1 MSIEKILSSAPV
13 VPVVVIE
20 KLEDAAPLARALYNG
35 GLKALEITLRT
46 PIAAEAVKLM
56 KEAVPEAYV
65 GTGTVID
72 KATFNASVE
81 AGADFMVSPGVN
93 DELLALAKESDIP
106 FLPGAATPSE
116 VMKLASQGF
125 KFLKFFPA
133 EAAGGTAMLKSIGGP
148 LPQVTF
154 CPTGGIS
161 LETAPNYLALKNVIC
176 VGGTWMLD
184 KQLIENK
191 DWQAI
196 EALARQASL
205 YQDALIPLE
214 FALVN

>member
-1 MSIEKILSSAPV
+1 M

-35 GLKALEITLRT
+35 GLKALEITLNA
-46 PIAAEAVKLM
+46 IAAEAVKFM

-65 GTGTVID
+65 GTVPVID

-125 KFLKFFPA
+125 KFLKFS
-133 EAAGGTAMLKSIGGP
+133 LQKR
-148 LPQVTF
+148 QVVQQ
-154 CPTGGIS
+154 C
-161 LETAPNYLALKNVIC
+161 LNQLVALYRK
-176 VGGTWMLD
+176 
-184 KQLIENK
+184 
-191 DWQAI
+191 
-196 EALARQASL
+196 
-205 YQDALIPLE
+205 
-214 FALVN
+214 

>member
-56 KEAVPEAYV
+56 KEAVPGAYV
-65 GTGTVID
+65 GTGTVVD

-93 DELLALAKESDIP
+93 DELLALAKDTDIP

-116 VMKLASQGF
+116 VMKLASHGF

-196 EALARQASL
+196 EALARQAS
-205 YQDALIPLE
+205 E
-214 FALVN
+214 VK

>member
-1 MSIEKILSSAPV
+1 MSIEKILTSAPV

-20 KLEDAAPLARALYNG
+20 HIEDAAPLAQALYNG

-46 PIAAEAVKLM
+46 PVAAEAVKIM
-56 KEAVPEAYV
+56 KEVVPDAYV

-72 KATFNASVE
+72 EATFQASVD

-93 DELLALAKESDIP
+93 DKLLSLAKESDIP

-116 VMKLASQGF
+116 VMNLVSHGF
-125 KFLKFFPA
+125 NFLKFFPA
-133 EAAGGTAMLKSIGGP
+133 EAAGGAPMLKSIGGP
-148 LPQVTF
+148 LPGVKF

-161 LETAPNYLALKNVIC
+161 LDTAPKYLALNNVVC

-184 KQLIENK
+184 KELIANK

-196 EALARQASL
+196 EALAKQAS
-205 YQDALIPLE
+205 E
-214 FALVN
+214 VK

>member
-56 KEAVPEAYV
+56 KEAVPEADG
-65 GTGTVID
+65 GTGSVVD

-93 DELLALAKESDIP
+93 DELLALAKDTDIP

-116 VMKLASQGF
+116 VMKLASHGF

-196 EALARQASL
+196 EALARQAS
-205 YQDALIPLE
+205 E
-214 FALVN
+214 VK

>member
-1 MSIEKILSSAPV
+1 MSIKDILSAAPV
-13 VPVVVIE
+13 VPVIVIDD
-20 KLEDAAPLARALYNG
+20 LEDAVPLAQALYRGGLRAL
-35 GLKALEITLRT
+35 EVTLRT
-46 PIAAEAVKLM
+46 SVAAQAVKAM

-65 GTGTVID
+65 GTGTVVD
-72 KATFNASVE
+72 KASFDASVE
-81 AGADFMVSPGVN
+81 AGADFMVSPGVSS
-93 DELLALAKESDIP
+93 ELLALAKDSDIP

-116 VMKLASQGF
+116 AMELAAQGF

-161 LETAPNYLALKNVIC
+161 LATAPDYLALKNVIC

-184 KQLIENK
+184 KALIANK

-196 EALARQASL
+196 EALARQAS
-205 YQDALIPLE
+205 E
-214 FALVN
+214 VN

>member
-1 MSIEKILSSAPV
+1 MSIEKILTSAPV

-20 KLEDAAPLARALYNG
+20 HIEDAAPLAQALYNG
-35 GLKALEITLRT
+35 GLKVLEITLRT
-46 PIAAEAVKLM
+46 PVAAEAVKIM
-56 KEAVPEAYV
+56 KEVVPDAYV

-72 KATFNASVE
+72 EATFQASVD

-93 DELLALAKESDIP
+93 DKLLSLAKESDIP

-116 VMKLASQGF
+116 VMNLASHGF

-133 EAAGGTAMLKSIGGP
+133 EAAGGAPMLKSIGGP
-148 LPQVTF
+148 LPQIKF

-161 LETAPNYLALKNVIC
+161 LATAPKYLALNNVVC

-184 KQLIENK
+184 KELIANK

-196 EALARQASL
+196 EALAKQAS
-205 YQDALIPLE
+205 E
-214 FALVN
+214 VK

>member
-1 MSIEKILSSAPV
+1 MSIENILTSAPV

-20 KLEDAAPLARALYNG
+20 NIEDAVPLAKALYNG

-46 PIAAEAVKLM
+46 PVAAEAVKLM
-56 KEAVPEAYV
+56 KEAVPDAYV

-72 KATFNASVE
+72 KATFEASVA

-93 DELLALAKESDIP
+93 DELLALAKETDIP

-116 VMKLASQGF
+116 VMNLASHGF

-133 EAAGGTAMLKSIGGP
+133 EAAGGAPMLKSIGGP
-148 LPQVTF
+148 LPQVKF

-161 LETAPNYLALKNVIC
+161 LATASKYLALNNVVC

-184 KQLIENK
+184 KELIANK

-196 EALARQASL
+196 EALAKQASK
-205 YQDALIPLE
+205 
-214 FALVN
+214 VK

>member
-1 MSIEKILSSAPV
+1 MSIENILTSAPV

-20 KLEDAAPLARALYNG
+20 NLEDAVPLAKALYNG

-46 PIAAEAVKLM
+46 PVAAEAVKLM

-72 KATFNASVE
+72 KATFEASVV

-93 DELLALAKESDIP
+93 DELLALAKETDIP

-116 VMKLASQGF
+116 VMNLASHGF

-133 EAAGGTAMLKSIGGP
+133 EAAGGAPMLKSIGGP
-148 LPQVTF
+148 LPQVKF

-161 LETAPNYLALKNVIC
+161 LATAPKYLALNNVVC

-184 KQLIENK
+184 KELIANK

-196 EALARQASL
+196 EALAKQAS
-205 YQDALIPLE
+205 E
-214 FALVN
+214 VK

>member
-65 GTGTVID
+65 GTGTVVD

-93 DELLALAKESDIP
+93 DELLALAKDTDIP

-116 VMKLASQGF
+116 VMKLASHGF

-148 LPQVTF
+148 LPQVSF

-196 EALARQASL
+196 EALARQAS
-205 YQDALIPLE
+205 E
-214 FALVN
+214 VK

>member
-13 VPVVVIE
+13 VPVVVIDN
-20 KLEDAAPLARALYNG
+20 LEDAAPLAKALYNG

-65 GTGTVID
+65 GTGTVVD
-72 KATFNASVE
+72 KASFEASVN

-93 DELLALAKESDIP
+93 DELLALAKETDIP

-116 VMKLASQGF
+116 VMKLASHGF

-133 EAAGGTAMLKSIGGP
+133 EAAGGTAMLKSIGAP

-161 LETAPNYLALKNVIC
+161 LATAPDYLALSNVIC

-184 KQLIENK
+184 KQLIANK

-196 EALARQASL
+196 EALARQAS
-205 YQDALIPLE
+205 E
-214 FALVN
+214 VK

>member
-65 GTGTVID
+65 GTGTVVD

-161 LETAPNYLALKNVIC
+161 LDTAPNYLALKNVIC

-196 EALARQASL
+196 EALARQAS
-205 YQDALIPLE
+205 E
-214 FALVN
+214 VK

>member
-13 VPVVVIE
+13 VPVVVIDN
-20 KLEDAAPLARALYNG
+20 LDDAAPLAQALYNG

-46 PIAAEAVKLM
+46 PVAAQAVKIM
-56 KEAVPEAYV
+56 KETVPDAYV
-65 GTGTVID
+65 GTGTVVD
-72 KATFNASVE
+72 KATFEASVA

-116 VMKLASQGF
+116 VMKLSSYGF

-133 EAAGGTAMLKSIGGP
+133 EAAGGAAMLKSIGGP
-148 LPQVTF
+148 LPHITF
-154 CPTGGIS
+154 CPTGGIT
-161 LETAPNYLALKNVIC
+161 LESAPKYLALNNVIC

-184 KQLIENK
+184 KQLIANK

-196 EALARQASL
+196 EALAKQAS
-205 YQDALIPLE
+205 E
-214 FALVN
+214 VK

>member
-13 VPVVVIE
+13 VPVVVIDN
-20 KLEDAAPLARALYNG
+20 LEDAAPLAQALYNG

-46 PIAAEAVKLM
+46 PVAAQAVKIM
-56 KEAVPEAYV
+56 KETVPDAYV
-65 GTGTVID
+65 GTGTVVD
-72 KATFNASVE
+72 RATFEASVA

-116 VMKLASQGF
+116 VMNLASHGF
-125 KFLKFFPA
+125 KYLKFFPA
-133 EAAGGTAMLKSIGGP
+133 EAAGGAAMLKSIGGP
-148 LPQVTF
+148 LPQITF
-154 CPTGGIS
+154 CPTGGIT
-161 LETAPNYLALKNVIC
+161 LESAPKYLALSNVIC

-184 KQLIENK
+184 KQLIANK

-196 EALARQASL
+196 EALAKQAS
-205 YQDALIPLE
+205 E
-214 FALVN
+214 VK

>member
-65 GTGTVID
+65 GTGTVVD

-116 VMKLASQGF
+116 VMKLASHGF

-196 EALARQASL
+196 EALARQAS
-205 YQDALIPLE
+205 E
-214 FALVN
+214 VK

>member
-1 MSIEKILSSAPV
+1 MSIKEILSAAPV
-13 VPVVVIE
+13 VPVIVIDD
-20 KLEDAAPLARALYNG
+20 LEDAVPLAQALYRGGLRAL
-35 GLKALEITLRT
+35 EVTLRT
-46 PIAAEAVKLM
+46 PVAAQAVKAM

-65 GTGTVID
+65 GTGTVVD
-72 KATFNASVE
+72 KASFDASVE
-81 AGADFMVSPGVN
+81 AGADFMVSPGVSS
-93 DELLALAKESDIP
+93 ELLTLAKGSDIP

-116 VMKLASQGF
+116 AMELAAQGF

-161 LETAPNYLALKNVIC
+161 LATAPDYLALKNVIC

-184 KQLIENK
+184 KTLIANK

-196 EALARQASL
+196 EALARQAS
-205 YQDALIPLE
+205 E
-214 FALVN
+214 VN

>member
-1 MSIEKILSSAPV
+1 MSIENILTSAPV

-20 KLEDAAPLARALYNG
+20 NLEDAVPLAKALYNG

-46 PIAAEAVKLM
+46 PVAAKAVKLM

-72 KATFNASVE
+72 KATFEASVA

-93 DELLALAKESDIP
+93 DELLALAKETDIP

-116 VMKLASQGF
+116 VMNLASHGF

-133 EAAGGTAMLKSIGGP
+133 EAAGGAPMLKSIGGP
-148 LPQVTF
+148 LPQVKF

-161 LETAPNYLALKNVIC
+161 LATAPKYLALNNVVC

-184 KQLIENK
+184 KKLIANK

-196 EALARQASL
+196 EALAKQAS
-205 YQDALIPLE
+205 E
-214 FALVN
+214 VK

>member
-1 MSIEKILSSAPV
+1 MSIEKILASAPV

-56 KEAVPEAYV
+56 KAEVPEAYV
-65 GTGTVID
+65 GTGTVVD
-72 KATFNASVE
+72 KASFNASVE
-81 AGADFMVSPGVN
+81 AGADFMVSPGVS
-93 DELLALAKESDIP
+93 DELLALAKESTIP

-116 VMKLASQGF
+116 VMNLAAHGF
-125 KFLKFFPA
+125 NFLKFFPA
-133 EAAGGTAMLKSIGGP
+133 EAAGGAAMLKSIGGP
-148 LPQVTF
+148 LPDITF

-161 LETAPNYLALKNVIC
+161 LATAPDYLALNNVIC

-196 EALARQASL
+196 ETLARQAC
-205 YQDALIPLE
+205 E
-214 FALVN
+214 VNRSQK

>member
-1 MSIEKILSSAPV
+1 MSIEKILASAPV

-56 KEAVPEAYV
+56 KAEVPEAYV
-65 GTGTVID
+65 GTGTVVD
-72 KATFNASVE
+72 RASFEASVA

-93 DELLALAKESDIP
+93 DELLALAKETDIP

-116 VMKLASQGF
+116 VMKLASHGF

-161 LETAPNYLALKNVIC
+161 LATAPNYLALSNVIC

-196 EALARQASL
+196 EALARQASE
-205 YQDALIPLE
+205 IK
-214 FALVN
+214 

>member
-1 MSIEKILSSAPV
+1 MSIENILTSAPV

-20 KLEDAAPLARALYNG
+20 NLEDAVPLAKALYNG

-46 PIAAEAVKLM
+46 PVAAEAVKLM

-72 KATFNASVE
+72 KSTFEASVA

-93 DELLALAKESDIP
+93 DELLALAKETDIP

-116 VMKLASQGF
+116 VMNLASHGF

-133 EAAGGTAMLKSIGGP
+133 EAAGGAPMLKSIGGP
-148 LPQVTF
+148 LPQVKF

-161 LETAPNYLALKNVIC
+161 LATAPKYLALNNVVC

-184 KQLIENK
+184 KKLIANK

-196 EALARQASL
+196 EALAKQAS
-205 YQDALIPLE
+205 E
-214 FALVN
+214 VK

>member
-1 MSIEKILSSAPV
+1 MSIEKILASAPV

-20 KLEDAAPLARALYNG
+20 KLEDAAPLARALFNG

-46 PIAAEAVKLM
+46 PIAAQAVKLM
-56 KEAVPEAYV
+56 KAEVPEAYV
-65 GTGTVID
+65 GTGTVVD
-72 KATFNASVE
+72 KASFNASVE
-81 AGADFMVSPGVN
+81 AGADFMVSPGVS
-93 DELLALAKESDIP
+93 DELLALAKESSIP

-116 VMKLASQGF
+116 VMNLAAHGF
-125 KFLKFFPA
+125 KFLEFFHA
-133 EAAGGTAMLKSIGGP
+133 EAAGGTAMIKSIGGP
-148 LPQVTF
+148 LPDITF

-161 LETAPNYLALKNVIC
+161 LATAPNYLALNNVIC

-196 EALARQASL
+196 ETLARQAC
-205 YQDALIPLE
+205 E
-214 FALVN
+214 VNRSQK

>member
-65 GTGTVID
+65 GTGTVVD

-116 VMKLASQGF
+116 VMKLVSHGF

-161 LETAPNYLALKNVIC
+161 LETAPNYLALSNVIC

-196 EALARQASL
+196 EALARQAS
-205 YQDALIPLE
+205 E
-214 FALVN
+214 VK

>member
-1 MSIEKILSSAPV
+1 MSIENILTSAPV

-20 KLEDAAPLARALYNG
+20 NLEDAVPLAKALYNG

-46 PIAAEAVKLM
+46 PVAAEAVKLM

-72 KATFNASVE
+72 KATFEASVA

-93 DELLALAKESDIP
+93 DELLALAKDSDIP

-116 VMKLASQGF
+116 VMNLASHGF

-133 EAAGGTAMLKSIGGP
+133 EAAGGAPMLKSIGGP
-148 LPQVTF
+148 LPQIKF

-161 LETAPNYLALKNVIC
+161 LATASKYLALNNVVC

-184 KQLIENK
+184 KELIANK

-196 EALARQASL
+196 EALAKQAS
-205 YQDALIPLE
+205 E
-214 FALVN
+214 VK

>member
-1 MSIEKILSSAPV
+1 MTIEKILTSAPV

-20 KLEDAAPLARALYNG
+20 RLEDAAPLAQALYNG
-35 GLKALEITLRT
+35 GLRALEITLRT
-46 PIAAEAVKLM
+46 PVAAEAVKIM
-56 KEAVPEAYV
+56 KETVPEAYV

-72 KATFNASVE
+72 KATFEASID

-93 DELLALAKESDIP
+93 DELLALASQSDTP

-116 VMKLASQGF
+116 VMRLAERGF
-125 KFLKFFPA
+125 SFLKFFPA
-133 EAAGGTAMLKSIGGP
+133 AAAGGPAMLKSIGGP
-148 LPQVTF
+148 LPGVKF

-161 LETAPNYLALKNVIC
+161 LASAPEYLALDNVVC

-184 KQLIENK
+184 KTLIANK

-196 EALARQASL
+196 EELARQASQL
-205 YQDALIPLE
+205 
-214 FALVN
+214 NN

>member
-1 MSIEKILSSAPV
+1 MSIENILTSAPV

-20 KLEDAAPLARALYNG
+20 NLEDAVPLAKALYNG

-46 PIAAEAVKLM
+46 PVAAEAVKLM

-72 KATFNASVE
+72 KATFEASVA

-116 VMKLASQGF
+116 VMNLVSHGF

-133 EAAGGTAMLKSIGGP
+133 EAAGGAPMLKSIGGP
-148 LPQVTF
+148 LPQVKF

-161 LETAPNYLALKNVIC
+161 LATAPKYLALNNVVC

-184 KQLIENK
+184 KELIANK

-196 EALARQASL
+196 EALAKQAS
-205 YQDALIPLE
+205 E
-214 FALVN
+214 VK

>member
-1 MSIEKILSSAPV
+1 MSIENILTSAPV

-20 KLEDAAPLARALYNG
+20 NLEDAVPLAKALYNG

-46 PIAAEAVKLM
+46 PVAAEAVKLM

-72 KATFNASVE
+72 KATFEASVA

-93 DELLALAKESDIP
+93 DELLALAKETDIP

-116 VMKLASQGF
+116 VMNLASHGF

-133 EAAGGTAMLKSIGGP
+133 EAAGGAPMLKSIGGP
-148 LPQVTF
+148 LPPVKF

-161 LETAPNYLALKNVIC
+161 LATAPKYLALNNVVC

-184 KQLIENK
+184 KELIANK

-196 EALARQASL
+196 EALAKQAS
-205 YQDALIPLE
+205 E
-214 FALVN
+214 VK

>member
-1 MSIEKILSSAPV
+1 MSIENILTSAPV

-20 KLEDAAPLARALYNG
+20 NLEDAVPLAKALYNG

-46 PIAAEAVKLM
+46 PVAAEAVKLM

-65 GTGTVID
+65 GTGTVVD
-72 KATFNASVE
+72 KATFEASVA

-116 VMKLASQGF
+116 VMNLASHGF

-133 EAAGGTAMLKSIGGP
+133 EAAGGAPMLKSIGGP
-148 LPQVTF
+148 LPQVKF

-161 LETAPNYLALKNVIC
+161 LATAPKYLALNNVVC

-184 KQLIENK
+184 KELIANK

-196 EALARQASL
+196 EALAKQAS
-205 YQDALIPLE
+205 E
-214 FALVN
+214 VK

>member
-1 MSIEKILSSAPV
+1 MSIEQILSSAPV
-13 VPVVVIE
+13 VPVVVIDN
-20 KLEDAAPLARALYNG
+20 LEDAAPLAQALYNG
-35 GLKALEITLRT
+35 GLKALEVTLRT
-46 PIAAEAVKLM
+46 PVAAQAVKIM
-56 KEAVPEAYV
+56 KETVPDAYV
-65 GTGTVID
+65 GTGTVVD
-72 KATFNASVE
+72 KATFEASVA

-93 DELLALAKESDIP
+93 DELLALAKGTDIP

-116 VMKLASQGF
+116 VMKLASHGF

-133 EAAGGTAMLKSIGGP
+133 EAAGGVPMLKSIGGP

-161 LETAPNYLALKNVIC
+161 LDSAPKYLALKNVIC

-184 KQLIENK
+184 KQLIANK

-196 EALARQASL
+196 EALAKQAS
-205 YQDALIPLE
+205 E
-214 FALVN
+214 VK